1 MLSQTD
7 SQCSRWEQLHGY
19 LKQQRNATIPISI
32 AIYIDVLSPLGR
44 LWLSF
49 QQELHGPVKAIG
61 RVQEFMWTMA
71 KLKLLL
77 DKSLDQDETI
87 MTHYKN
93 LMSKIKKKN
102 YKGKIY
108 YYQEIKLRSYQNVN
122 VQNTFSDIISS
133 ISNCMSVCFASLED
147 SVLFENLVKLL
158 DLKRGHQKKIVFNL
172 IIQKL

>member
-1 MLSQTD
+1 M
-7 SQCSRWEQLHGY
+7 
-19 LKQQRNATIPISI
+19 
-32 AIYIDVLSPLGR
+32 
-44 LWLSF
+44 SF

-77 DKSLDQDETI
+77 DKSLDEDETI

-93 LMSKIKKKN
+93 LMSKMKKKN

-122 VQNTFSDIISS
+122 VQNTFSDIISR

-147 SVLFENLVKLL
+147 SVLFENLVELL
-158 DLKRGHQKKIVFNL
+158 DLKCGHQKKIVFNL
-172 IIQKL
+172 VIQKLRNSFFFFFFFEPSFEWWM